1 MAGAAD
7 RTGPDGGAARVG
19 VAIATRERRR
29 ELEGTL
35 AHLLALPERPP
46 VVVADNG
53 SRDDTAAGVR
63 ARFPGVEVLELG
75 ENRGAGARTAA
86 LEALDTPYV
95 AFSDDDSWWAPG
107 ALGRAGALFDAHP
120 RLGLLAA
127 RILVGPAERL
137 DPVCAVMDRS
147 PLRAGDDAPGR
158 PVLGFVA
165 CGAIVRRAAYLAV
178 GGFDTR
184 YGIGGEERL
193 LAVDLAA
200 AGWELRYVPEVVAHH
215 HPAGGGGVRPGRR
228 AAELRNDVWSA
239 WLHRPAGAAL
249 RRTAGLVRRSGPRG
263 HTAAGLAQALRGAPW
278 VARERRVVPAE
289 IEQAL
294 RIVERSEPS

>member
-1 MAGAAD
+1 MARAAQ
-7 RTGPDGGAARVG
+7 TAGPEGETPRVG

-29 ELEGTL
+29 ELEGAL
-35 AHLLALPERPP
+35 ERLLALPERPP

-53 SRDDTAAGVR
+53 SRDDTAARVR
-63 ARFPGVEVLELG
+63 ARFPGVTVLELG
-75 ENRGAGARTAA
+75 ENRGAGARNVAV
-86 LEALDTPYV
+86 EALGTPYV

-107 ALGRAGALFDAHP
+107 ALRRAAELFDAHP

-127 RILVGPAERL
+127 RILVGPGERL
-137 DPVCAVMDRS
+137 DPVCALMERS
-147 PLRAGDDAPGR
+147 PLGAGDDGPGR

-165 CGAIVRRAAYLAV
+165 CGAIVRRAAYLSV
-178 GGFDTR
+178 GGFDAR
-184 YGIGGEERL
+184 FGIGGEERP

-215 HPAGGGGVRPGRR
+215 HPAGRGARPGRR

-249 RRTAGLVRRSGPRG
+249 RRTAGLVRRSGPRR

-289 IEQAL
+289 
-294 RIVERSEPS
+294 VERALQAVERAEPS